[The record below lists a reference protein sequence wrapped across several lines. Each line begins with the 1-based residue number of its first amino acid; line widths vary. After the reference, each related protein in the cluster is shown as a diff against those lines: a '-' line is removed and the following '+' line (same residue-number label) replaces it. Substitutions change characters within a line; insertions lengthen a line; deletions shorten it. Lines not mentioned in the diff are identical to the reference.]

1 MSLPVSLADFNGNS
15 RESGTQINF
24 QTCPVCSDQRFKC
37 YVDPITGKWFC
48 FAHQG
53 GGCVEVEVG
62 RDDWVA
68 RLKSQHADRYRVDTP
83 IDWPEVD
90 LPPWEPLSKKASRYL
105 QARGIDSSLARA
117 LGLVEMQDSL
127 RIIIPYTGPSGRII
141 YWSARAYSDFQDG
154 PKYLGASGRHPLYVL
169 PNWHPSD
176 ELVVVEGALDAISV
190 RTHTGRH
197 VAALGGKSLPR
208 YLRPE
213 LLAMVKSRVTLIL
226 DADAPL
232 AAVRIKHQLPRRLDL
247 KIVKLPDGED
257 PASLGAGIKELICK
271 RINVVESAS
280 GTKATG
286 LS

>member
-1 MSLPVSLADFNGNS
+1 M
-15 RESGTQINF
+15 
-24 QTCPVCSDQRFKC
+24 
-37 YVDPITGKWFC
+37 
-48 FAHQG
+48 
-53 GGCVEVEVG
+53 
-62 RDDWVA
+62 A

-190 RTHTGRH
+190 RTHT
-197 VAALGGKSLPR
+197 
-208 YLRPE
+208 E

-257 PASLGAGIKELICK
+257 PASLGAGIKEL
-271 RINVVESAS
+271 
-280 GTKATG
+280 
-286 LS
+286 L